1 MAFIP
6 IALQIL
12 PLIPG
17 MIESGLKIADALMGD
32 PAVSSEDKKVL
43 ADKLDELHERLTT
56 LSARVKASQFPDFR
70 PPA

>member
-1 MAFIP
+1 MSFLSL
-6 IALQIL
+6 ALQVL

-17 MIESGLKIADALMGD
+17 LLDSGIKIADAIMDD
-32 PAVSSEDKKVL
+32 PAVSPEDKKAL
-43 ADKLDELHERLTT
+43 ADKLDELHERLNS